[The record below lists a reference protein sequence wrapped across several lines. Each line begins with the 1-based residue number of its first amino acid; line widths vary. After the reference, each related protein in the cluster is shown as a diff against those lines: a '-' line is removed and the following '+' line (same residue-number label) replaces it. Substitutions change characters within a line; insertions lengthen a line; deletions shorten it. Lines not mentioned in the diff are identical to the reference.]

1 MVVGILVVRNMVVV
15 GNMVGVGNME
25 VVGNMVGVDNKEE
38 VDMVVVGNKGEVG
51 MVVVDNKGE
60 VGMVQV
66 QDILPPFS
74 YPLVFYS
81 GSWAWLQVSVISST
95 PPPRHHL
102 ATKILFL

>member
-1 MVVGILVVRNMVVV
+1 
-15 GNMVGVGNME
+15 MVGVDNKEE
-25 VVGNMVGVDNKEE
+25 VDMVGVDNKEE

-51 MVVVDNKGE
+51 MVE